1 MIFVDD
7 FDDRLR
13 SLGREFFIFDIQYV
27 PDITAW
33 ANQKNVPLEEPG
45 QPMKLITDDNNR
57 LVMVVKSEISDQLL
71 DGIINGLSVRWT
83 VRDVAAD
90 IAKRLNSVEKRL
102 AFCFLKEYVRTK
114 KDLDGDDL
122 LEDEWAINEM
132 EKLGFFRS

>member
-27 PDITAW
+27 SNLKSW
-33 ANQKNVPLEEPG
+33 ANQKDILLEEPA
-45 QPMKLITDDNNR
+45 QPMKLIAAEDNR
-57 LVMVVKSEISDQLL
+57 LTMVVQSEISDEAL
-71 DGIINGLSVRWT
+71 DGIITGLGVRWA

-90 IAKRLNSVEKRL
+90 IEKRLNSIEKRL
-102 AFCFLKEYVRTK
+102 AYYFLKEYARTK
-114 KDLDGDDL
+114 KDLAGDEL

>member
-27 PDITAW
+27 PNIKSW
-33 ANQKNVPLEEPG
+33 ANQKNISLDEPA
-45 QPMKLITDDNNR
+45 QPMKLITEENNG
-57 LVMVVKSEISDQLL
+57 LVMVVQSEINDGVL
-71 DGIINGLSVRWT
+71 DDIINALGVRWT
-83 VRDVAAD
+83 ARDVAAD
-90 IAKRLNSVEKRL
+90 IEKRLNSIEKRL
-102 AFCFLKEYVRTK
+102 AYYFLKEYARTK
-114 KDLDGDDL
+114 KDLAGDEL

>member
-13 SLGREFFIFDIQYV
+13 SLGREFLVFDIQYV

-33 ANQKNVPLEEPG
+33 ANQKKISLSEPS
-45 QPMKLITDDNNR
+45 QPMKLITGEDNR
-57 LVMVVKSEISDQLL
+57 LMMVVQSEISEELL
-71 DGIINGLSVRWT
+71 DGIINGLSVRWA

-90 IAKRLNSVEKRL
+90 IAKRLNSLEKQL
-102 AFCFLKEYVRTK
+102 AYYFLKEYARTK

-122 LEDEWAINEM
+122 LEDEWSINEM
-132 EKLGFFRS
+132 EKLGLFRS

>member
-13 SLGREFFIFDIQYV
+13 SLGREFFIFNIQYV
-27 PDITAW
+27 PDMTSW
-33 ANQKNVPLEEPG
+33 ANRKNISLNEPG
-45 QPMKLITDDNNR
+45 QPMKLITGEDNR
-57 LVMVVKSEISDQLL
+57 LVMVVQSEISDKML

-90 IAKRLNSVEKRL
+90 IAQRLNSIEKRL
-102 AFCFLKEYVRTK
+102 AYYFLKEYARTK

-122 LEDEWAINEM
+122 LEDEWALNEM

>member
-13 SLGREFFIFDIQYV
+13 SLGREFFVFEIQYV
-27 PDITAW
+27 PDLTSW
-33 ANQKNVPLEEPG
+33 ANEKKIALNEPS
-45 QPMKLITDDNNR
+45 QPMKLISDKDNR
-57 LVMVVKSEISDQLL
+57 LVMVVQSEISDSVL

-90 IAKRLNSVEKRL
+90 IAKRLNSIEKRL
-102 AFCFLKEYVRTK
+102 AYYFLKEYSRTK

-122 LEDEWAINEM
+122 LEDEWSIDEM

>member
-13 SLGREFFIFDIQYV
+13 SLGSEFLIFDIQYV
-27 PDITAW
+27 PDITSW
-33 ANQKNVPLEEPG
+33 AKQKNISLNEPA
-45 QPMKLITDDNNR
+45 QPMKLITDEHNR
-57 LVMVVKSEISDQLL
+57 LVMVVQSEINDKVL

-90 IAKRLNSVEKRL
+90 IEKRLNSIEKRL
-102 AFCFLKEYVRTK
+102 AYYFLKEYARTK
-114 KDLDGDDL
+114 KDLAGDDL

>member
-13 SLGREFFIFDIQYV
+13 SLAGEFFIFDIQYV
-27 PDITAW
+27 PDMKSW
-33 ANQKNVPLEEPG
+33 ANRKNISLDEPA
-45 QPMKLITDDNNR
+45 QPMKLVTEEDDR
-57 LVMVVKSEISDQLL
+57 LVMVVQSEISDGVL

-90 IAKRLNSVEKRL
+90 IEKRLNSIEKRL
-102 AFCFLKEYVRTK
+102 AYYFLKEYARTK
-114 KDLDGDDL
+114 KDLTGDEL
-122 LEDEWAINEM
+122 LEDDWALNEM

>member
-27 PDITAW
+27 PDMTSW
-33 ANQKNVPLEEPG
+33 ANQKNISLNEPA
-45 QPMKLITDDNNR
+45 QPMKLITDEYNR
-57 LVMVVKSEISDQLL
+57 LMMVVQSEISDKLL

-90 IAKRLNSVEKRL
+90 IAKRLNSIEKRL
-102 AFCFLKEYVRTK
+102 AYYFIKEYARTK
-114 KDLDGDDL
+114 KDLNGDDL
-122 LEDEWAINEM
+122 LEDEWAISEM
-132 EKLGFFRS
+132 EKLGFFRI

>member
-33 ANQKNVPLEEPG
+33 AKQKKISLNEPA
-45 QPMKLITDDNNR
+45 QPMKLITGEDNR
-57 LVMVVKSEISDQLL
+57 LVMVVQSEIRDEVL
-71 DGIINGLSVRWT
+71 DGIINGLSVRWA

-90 IAKRLNSVEKRL
+90 IAKRLNSIEKQL
-102 AFCFLKEYVRTK
+102 AYYFLKEHARTK
-114 KDLDGDDL
+114 KELDGDDL

>member
-13 SLGREFFIFDIQYV
+13 SLGREFFIFDMQYV
-27 PDITAW
+27 PDITSW
-33 ANQKNVPLEEPG
+33 ANQKNISLEEPA
-45 QPMKLITDDNNR
+45 QPMKLITGEDNR
-57 LVMVVKSEISDQLL
+57 LVMVVQSEISDELL

-90 IAKRLNSVEKRL
+90 IAKRLNSIEKQL
-102 AFCFLKEYVRTK
+102 SYYFLKEYARTK

>member
-13 SLGREFFIFDIQYV
+13 GLAGEFLIFDIQHV
-27 PDITAW
+27 PNITSW
-33 ANQKNVPLEEPG
+33 ANQKNISLSEPA
-45 QPMKLITDDNNR
+45 QPMKLITDQDNR
-57 LVMVVKSEISDQLL
+57 LVMVMQSEINDEVL
-71 DGIINGLSVRWT
+71 DGIINGLSVRWA

-90 IAKRLNSVEKRL
+90 IAKRLNSIEKRL
-102 AFCFLKEYVRTK
+102 AYYFLKELARTK

-122 LEDEWAINEM
+122 LEDEWAIHEM

>member
-13 SLGREFFIFDIQYV
+13 GLAGEFFIFDIQYV
-27 PDITAW
+27 PDITSW
-33 ANQKNVPLEEPG
+33 AKQKNISLNEPA
-45 QPMKLITDDNNR
+45 QPMRLITDQDNR
-57 LVMVVKSEISDQLL
+57 LVMVVQSEISDEVL

-90 IAKRLNSVEKRL
+90 IAKRLNSIEKRL
-102 AFCFLKEYVRTK
+102 AFYFLKEYARTK
-114 KDLDGDDL
+114 KEMDGDEL
-122 LEDEWAINEM
+122 LEDEWAISEM